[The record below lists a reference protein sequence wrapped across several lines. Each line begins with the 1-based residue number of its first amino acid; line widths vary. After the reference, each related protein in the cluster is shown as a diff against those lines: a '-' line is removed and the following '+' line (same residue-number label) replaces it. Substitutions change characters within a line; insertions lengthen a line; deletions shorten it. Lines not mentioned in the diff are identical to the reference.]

1 MWISSTHNIQVL
13 ILISKAIYLCQLNNL
28 SEKENS
34 NSESL
39 PDCKYRDVSYFSN
52 FDAKLKME
60 YLSFFYLNIKF
71 IQNMKIFRYQYTKPI
86 IEFLWQLQLTELRNW
101 GSS

>member
-1 MWISSTHNIQVL
+1 M

-34 NSESL
+34 NSENL

-60 YLSFFYLNIKF
+60 YLSFFYLNIK
-71 IQNMKIFRYQYTKPI
+71 IYSKHENI
-86 IEFLWQLQLTELRNW
+86 
-101 GSS
+101 